1 MRTILN
7 LLVAAVLLGAT
18 QANLAEAGQA
28 EPPTTRQTVA
38 PPPGFIDSC
47 RRYAWFCEQGPV
59 GTLTSAELM
68 AAATRINRQVNA
80 SVREMSDFANYG
92 STDRWVLPTNGNGD
106 CEDFVLEKF
115 RLLLSAGADSRDL
128 SIAIVLDRNGDN
140 HAVLVL
146 RHEDGDM
153 ILDNLER
160 GIRPWN
166 QTSYRYLAM
175 QARDDKREW
184 EVVAYQPR
192 DRMVLAER

>member
-1 MRTILN
+1 MRTIHN
-7 LLVAAVLLGAT
+7 LFVAAILVGAA
-18 QANLAEAGQA
+18 QANVAVAGQDQSPA
-28 EPPTTRQTVA
+28 TRQTVA

-47 RRYAWFCEQGPV
+47 SRYSWFCEQGTA
-59 GTLTSAELM
+59 GRLSAAELM
-68 AAATRINRQVNA
+68 DVAERINRQVNG
-80 SVREMSDFANYG
+80 SVTEMSDFANYG
-92 STDRWVLPTNGNGD
+92 STDRWALPTNGNGD

-115 RLLLSAGADSRDL
+115 RLLLAAGAGSRDL
-128 SIAIVLDRNGDN
+128 SIAVALDRNGDN

-146 RHEDGDM
+146 HHEEGDM

-166 QTSYRYLAM
+166 QTSYRFLAM

>member
-1 MRTILN
+1 MRAIPN
-7 LLVAAVLLGAT
+7 LLAAAVLLGAA
-18 QANLAEAGQA
+18 QANVAEAGQGQS
-28 EPPTTRQTVA
+28 PTARQTVA

-47 RRYAWFCEQGPV
+47 RRYAWFCEQGPA
-59 GTLTSAELM
+59 GRLNQSELM
-68 AAATRINRQVNA
+68 EAAIRINRQVNG

-92 STDRWVLPTNGNGD
+92 STDRWALPTNGNGD

-115 RLLLSAGADSRDL
+115 RLLLAAGADSRDL
-128 SIAIVLDRNGDN
+128 SIAVALDRNGDN

-146 RHEDGDM
+146 HHAEGDL

-166 QTSYRYLAM
+166 QTSYRFLAM
-175 QARDDKREW
+175 QTREEKRQW
-184 EVVAYQPR
+184 VVVVHQPR